1 MYVNCHFSQ
10 HGHTQISEG
19 ELWINFMIS
28 VADRANEGLQQS
40 TDFLPGV
47 IILNQ
52 GDSRFG

>member
-1 MYVNCHFSQ
+1 MIIESHFSSLS
-10 HGHTQISEG
+10 QISEG

-52 GDSRFG
+52 GDSRKN